1 MNTASSQLPRP
12 ALSIV
17 STLYNSRR
25 FMDDFL
31 SRCRKALAEAGCED
45 YEIVLVNDG
54 SPDDSLGHAL
64 DLKRD
69 FHELVIVDLSRNFGH
84 HHALQ
89 AGIQLARGDLVFI
102 IDCDLEVDPS
112 ILPAFLLR
120 QRDTQA
126 DLVYGYQES
135 RKGGWF
141 ERLSGG
147 LFWKSFNWLSETKI
161 PENILTAQVMTR
173 RFVEALLQMGDRNL
187 FLVGMLTWTGFDQIG
202 IPIAKKHRDGP
213 STYSLAKRLRLTITA
228 VSSFSSQPLIW
239 LFNAGVAITILSLG
253 FAAYLVVRKLLFND
267 ALLGFTSMMAM
278 MALSLGVITTG
289 LGTLGIYLG
298 TIFRQVQNRPNY
310 IVKDIFR

>member
-1 MNTASSQLPRP
+1 
-12 ALSIV
+12 
-17 STLYNSRR
+17 
-25 FMDDFL
+25 MDDFL